1 MDDGGDSRNL
11 RDLIQ
16 TAQRIQAEVT
26 RIKDELGSKT
36 AEGESGGGLVRCVVS
51 GTGEV
56 LELSIDPTLAA
67 GLRATATAPAGSGGD
82 AAELAA
88 SKKMLEELIVGAV
101 NVALDRAKDLAKQ
114 QISQVTGGLP
124 LPPGMFGA

>member
-56 LELSIDPTLAA
+56 LELSIDSSLAG
-67 GLRATATAPAGSGGD
+67 GLRVMPAGSGND

-88 SKKMLEELIVGAV
+88 SKRMLEELVVGAV
-101 NVALDRAKDLAKQ
+101 NVALERAKELAKQ
-114 QISQVTGGLP
+114 EISQVTGGLP
-124 LPPGMFGA
+124 LPPGMFGG